1 LKAAELMMNGSNQIH
16 DEQIQV
22 LADHFYEAAIIIQD
36 DFIVHSNHANALMH
50 GFDSASEI
58 IGNTIFSAVQEKERE
73 KLAMI
78 HEKSKVGMNTGIH
91 SKWNL
96 KRRDGRLFQVKTH
109 PNYIT
114 WKDQPALLNIVQNL
128 SASNEEKKEFLEKI
142 QKSISPRTVID
153 RHGCPLHIIGKS
165 PAMRR
170 LYGMIVKAAMTD
182 ANVLILGESG
192 SGKEAVAR
200 LIHDISNRYHGSF
213 ISLNCTAIND
223 NLFESAFFGHKKG
236 TFTGALYD
244 KIGFLRAADKGTL
257 FLDEIC
263 ELSLEAQ
270 KKLLRVFDR
279 GEYTPVG
286 SINPRISNAR
296 IIMASNKD
304 PVRLV
309 EEGLMREDFFY
320 RIYVIVLE
328 VPPLR
333 ERQEDLPSLI
343 ECFLEQSQY
352 VGTPMELPGKVMKS
366 FLNYHWPGNVRELQN
381 AITRY
386 LTLGEHDFL
395 CPIRKPVLGKAL
407 SNSRRINKRE
417 RASDRVN
424 LRSALEELEKKMIL
438 NALTQTG
445 GNKSRAAKYLQIP
458 RRTFLRKLETYRIT

>member
-1 LKAAELMMNGSNQIH
+1 MMNGSNQIH
-16 DEQIQV
+16 DEQLQV
-22 LADHFYEAAIIIQD
+22 LADHLSEAAIIIQD

-58 IGNTIFSAVQEKERE
+58 IGNTIFSAVEEKERE
-73 KLAMI
+73 KLLMI
-78 HEKSKVGMNTGIH
+78 HEKSKAGMNSGIH

-96 KRRDGRLFQVKTH
+96 KRRDGRLFQVETH
-109 PNYIT
+109 PNSIT
-114 WKDQPALLNIVQNL
+114 WKDRPALLNIVRNL
-128 SASNEEKKEFLEKI
+128 SASNEEKIEFVEKL

-153 RHGCPLHIIGKS
+153 RHGYPMHFIGKS
-165 PAMRR
+165 PSMRR
-170 LYGMIVKAAMTD
+170 LYDMIVKAAMTD
-182 ANVLILGESG
+182 ANVLVIGESG
-192 SGKEAVAR
+192 SGKEVVAR
-200 LIHDISNRYHGSF
+200 LIHDISNRYRDKF
-213 ISLNCTAIND
+213 ISMNCAAIND

-244 KIGFLRAADKGTL
+244 KIGFLSAANKGTL

-263 ELSLEAQ
+263 ELNLDAQ

-286 SINPRISNAR
+286 SINSQISNVR
-296 IIMASNKD
+296 FIMASNKD

-333 ERQEDLPSLI
+333 ERLEDLPSLI
-343 ECFLEQSQY
+343 ECFLEQPQHA
-352 VGTPMELPGKVMKS
+352 GMPIKLPGKVMNS

-386 LTLGEHDFL
+386 LTLGKHFFL
-395 CPIRKPVLGKAL
+395 DSSRKPFIG
-407 SNSRRINKRE
+407 NSFTNNRIQDCQ
-417 RASDRVN
+417 SVCGRVN
-424 LRSALEELEKKMIL
+424 LRSAVEELEKKMIL
-438 NALTQTG
+438 EALAQAG
-445 GNKSRAAKYLQIP
+445 GNQSRAAKILQIP
-458 RRTFLRKLETYRIT
+458 RRTFLRKLEIYRNT